1 MYRPTGSFNSA
12 NFGRSVILSIGDNLF
27 FYLYG
32 CLNIKDYTQER
43 KNLQYTEDL
52 KYVKFIEKKRSY
64 LFMLYLMLEMVKYIN
79 ERIY

>member
-1 MYRPTGSFNSA
+1 MYRPTGSYNSA

-52 KYVKFIEKKRSY
+52 KYIKFIEKKKVVSIY
-64 LFMLYLMLEMVKYIN
+64 ALPYIRN
-79 ERIY
+79 GQIYQ

>member
-1 MYRPTGSFNSA
+1 MYRPTGSYNSA

-32 CLNIKDYTQER
+32 CLNIKDYTQDR

-52 KYVKFIEKKRSY
+52 KYIKFIEKKKVVSIHA
-64 LFMLYLMLEMVKYIN
+64 LPYIRN
-79 ERIY
+79 GQVYQ